1 MLQRRGVEADL
12 ERHLRNPLKPLLEP
26 QLLRD
31 LEADPRAA
39 KTRALPKD
47 EKVEVLQMERAEAGR
62 REGKKKRNMFLKNL
76 QRRSS
81 KC

>member
-1 MLQRRGVEADL
+1 MLQRKGVEGDL
-12 ERHLRNPLKPLLEP
+12 ERHLRNPLEPQLKP

-31 LEADPRAA
+31 LEADLRAA

-47 EKVEVLQMERAEAGR
+47 EKVEVLQMESAEAGR
-62 REGKKKRNMFLKNL
+62 GERKKRRSMFPRNL